1 MRKWVSEDWQD
12 YELIDCTGREK
23 LERWGE
29 YLIRRPELGAT
40 EKHSKSSI
48 WNKVD
53 ARFSESGDKGGSW
66 QDDKLPKKWRISYKD
81 LLLYA
86 EPMSFKHMGIFP
98 EQAANWDYTRS
109 LIETAGRPVSI
120 LNLFAYTGASTIA
133 ALKSGAS
140 VCHVDSSRPAI
151 TSAKDNLILNSLE
164 YAPVRWILDD
174 CKKFVLREIKRG
186 SKYDAV
192 IMDPPSFG
200 RGKNSEIWRIQD
212 ELFPFCE
219 LCSELLSENP
229 LFFLINT
236 YSPKINKANLEEISD
251 KLFLRRF
258 GGKSE
263 IRELALPISSN
274 GKELVCGVTMR
285 WTK

>member
-1 MRKWVSEDWQD
+1 MSMWVSEDWQD
-12 YELIDCTGREK
+12 YELIDCTEGEK
-23 LERWGE
+23 LERWGD
-29 YLIRRPELGAT
+29 YIIRRPELGAT
-40 EKHSKSSI
+40 QKHAKISI
-48 WNKVD
+48 WNEAD
-53 ARFSESGDKGGSW
+53 AHFSQSTDKNGSW
-66 QDDKLPKKWRISYKD
+66 QKDSLPKKWKILYKD
-81 LLLYA
+81 LSLYA

-98 EQAANWDYTRS
+98 EQATNWDYTRS

-133 ALKSGAS
+133 ALKSGAR
-140 VCHVDSSRPAI
+140 VCHVDSSQPAI

-164 YAPVRWILDD
+164 DAPVRWIHDD

-186 SKYDAV
+186 NKYDAV

-200 RGKNSEIWRIQD
+200 RGKKSEIWRIQD

-219 LCSELLSENP
+219 LCSKLLSENP

-236 YSPKINKANLEEISD
+236 YSPKIDKASLEEISE
-251 KLFLRRF
+251 KLFLKYF

-263 IRELALPISSN
+263 IRELALPISLS
-274 GKELVCGVTMR
+274 GKKLVCGVTMR